1 VAAERSFLWIAA
13 DSGGAAVI
21 SLLSMTVIARA
32 VGPAEFGLAALV
44 IGFVQFVNLFVE
56 GFFHDALIQR
66 RAAEPVHFDSAFW
79 CVVGM
84 GLLGVAIC
92 WLSGAVLAE
101 VFGQPRLSL
110 LLGVAS
116 LSLLVTGPVGV
127 ANARLRRAML
137 FREAGLRSLV
147 GRVIGATAGIALA
160 LLGAG
165 IWSLILQPLAAAAV
179 TASLLYGPGGWRP
192 GRRLVASCLRE
203 LARYAVLQ
211 SVLQLLWQAR
221 WQGFLSLIG
230 LSAGVTAVGHV
241 SLAFRVVGTLQ
252 SLLSTSLQQFGLPL
266 FARRQDERQ
275 TLAKAC
281 GEATEIIAVATFPLF
296 LGLCLTAPDFVP
308 LLLGP
313 QWLES
318 VLPLEILAIAATC
331 HFSRFATVIVMNALG
346 RLRYPLGNA
355 GLCLVAT
362 LGAVIVVRPHDV
374 AVATLLWAAP
384 VAIVAALS
392 LAWLYHELEITVGEQ
407 LRPLGM
413 PLAAA
418 AVMVLGILLL
428 RDSLLLHAGPA
439 LRLAGTVLC
448 GAILYGGS
456 LLVLDPSWHGRI
468 MALAQG
474 RLPQERPSRLAAR

>member
-32 VGPAEFGLAALV
+32 VGPAEFGVAALV
-44 IGFVQFVNLFVE
+44 VGFVQFMNLFVE

-66 RAAEPVHFDSAFW
+66 RDVAPVHFDSAFW
-79 CVVGM
+79 CAVGM
-84 GLLGVAIC
+84 GLFGVAIC
-92 WLSGAVLAE
+92 WLSGAALAGLF
-101 VFGQPRLSL
+101 VQPRLPF
-110 LLGVAS
+110 LLGVAAI
-116 LSLLVTGPVGV
+116 SLLFTGPVGV

-147 GRVIGATAGIALA
+147 GRVVGATTGIALA

-192 GRRLVASCLRE
+192 GRRLVPKCLRE
-203 LARYAVLQ
+203 LARYAMLQGVLQ
-211 SVLQLLWQAR
+211 VLWAAR

-230 LSAGVTAVGHV
+230 LYAGVAAVGHV

-266 FARRQDERQ
+266 FARRQDERE
-275 TLAKAC
+275 TLAKGC

-296 LGLCLTAPDFVP
+296 IGLCLTAPDFVP

-313 QWLES
+313 QWLDS
-318 VLPLEILAIAATC
+318 VMPLQILAIAAAC
-331 HFSRFATVIVMNALG
+331 HFSRFASVIVINALG
-346 RLRYPLGNA
+346 RLCYPLGNA

-362 LGAVIVVRPHDV
+362 LAALIVVRPHDV
-374 AVATLLWAAP
+374 AVATLFWAAP

-392 LAWLYHELEITVGEQ
+392 LAWLYHELAMTIGEQ
-407 LRPLGM
+407 LRPLGV
-413 PLAAA
+413 PLAAT
-418 AVMVLGILLL
+418 AVMILGVMLL

-439 LRLAGTVLC
+439 LRLAGTVPC
-448 GAILYGGS
+448 GAMLYGGA
-456 LLVLDPSWHGRI
+456 LLAFDPSWHGRI
-468 MALAQG
+468 MALSHG
-474 RLPQERPSRLAAR
+474 RLPQKRPDRLAAR